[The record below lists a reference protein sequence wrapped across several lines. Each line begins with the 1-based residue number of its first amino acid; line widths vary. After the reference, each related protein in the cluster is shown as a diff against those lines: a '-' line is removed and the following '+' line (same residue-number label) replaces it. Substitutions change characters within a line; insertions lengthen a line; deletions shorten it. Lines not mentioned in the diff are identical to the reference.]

1 MGVETGR
8 QWPAQARDTIDGDFI
23 LHGPLTTP
31 ARKIRQTYEL
41 GEEVLLTCVQ
51 CGNGALD
58 VLAAEVEFCADHDVP
73 VGHTYIL
80 HCHRCG
86 KLQFE
91 EDLQVACPGDVHP
104 APYQDRSQSL

>member
-1 MGVETGR
+1 MH
-8 QWPAQARDTIDGDFI
+8 D
-23 LHGPLTTP
+23 PLTSP
-31 ARKIRQTYEL
+31 VRKVRQTYEL

-51 CGNGALD
+51 CGNDALD

-80 HCHRCG
+80 HCQRCG

-91 EDLQVACPGDVHP
+91 EDLQFACPGDVHSP
-104 APYQDRSQSL
+104 PFRDRPQPR